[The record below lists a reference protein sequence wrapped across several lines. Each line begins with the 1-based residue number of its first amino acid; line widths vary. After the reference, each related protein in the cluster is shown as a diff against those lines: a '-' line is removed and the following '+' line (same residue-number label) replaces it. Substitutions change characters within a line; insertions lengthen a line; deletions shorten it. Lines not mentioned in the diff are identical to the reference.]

1 MKIRAAGL
9 SDLPAIMEIINEARR
24 NLKEQGI
31 NQWQRS
37 YPNAGVIE
45 RDIVAGNCYVAEEEG
60 QVAASFAV
68 SFDGD
73 ADYDKIS
80 NGSWRREGR
89 FAVVHR
95 VAVGAA
101 WRGRGLASAALRHAE
116 KLSLARNIDYL
127 KIDTHRDN
135 LPMRRVLG
143 KNNFTLCGLID
154 IADGSSRI
162 VFDKICRG

>member
-73 ADYDKIS
+73 ADYDKIY

-127 KIDTHRDN
+127 
-135 LPMRRVLG
+135 PMRRVLG

>member
-45 RDIVAGNCYVAEEEG
+45 RDIVDGNCYVAEEEG

-73 ADYDKIS
+73 ADYDKIY

-101 WRGRGLASAALRHAE
+101 WRDADWPR
-116 KLSLARNIDYL
+116 
-127 KIDTHRDN
+127 
-135 LPMRRVLG
+135 P
-143 KNNFTLCGLID
+143 LCGMLK
-154 IADGSSRI
+154 S
-162 VFDKICRG
+162 CRLPAT

>member
-73 ADYDKIS
+73 ADYDKIY
-80 NGSWRREGR
+80 NGILPSFTGWR
-89 FAVVHR
+89 
-95 VAVGAA
+95 
-101 WRGRGLASAALRHAE
+101 SAPPGGDADWPRPLCVMPKSCR
-116 KLSLARNIDYL
+116 
-127 KIDTHRDN
+127 
-135 LPMRRVLG
+135 LPA
-143 KNNFTLCGLID
+143 T
-154 IADGSSRI
+154 
-162 VFDKICRG
+162 

>member
-45 RDIVAGNCYVAEEEG
+45 RDIVDGNCYVAEEEG

-68 SFDGD
+68 SSQYFIPSSPVHAFAMPEFTITACGFRFDSTI
-73 ADYDKIS
+73 ARS
-80 NGSWRREGR
+80 H
-89 FAVVHR
+89 FT
-95 VAVGAA
+95 GAA
-101 WRGRGLASAALRHAE
+101 FTRFVVKVPAALHGF
-116 KLSLARNIDYL
+116 SL
-127 KIDTHRDN
+127 
-135 LPMRRVLG
+135 
-143 KNNFTLCGLID
+143 
-154 IADGSSRI
+154 
-162 VFDKICRG
+162 

>member
-73 ADYDKIS
+73 ADYDKIY

-89 FAVVHR
+89 FAVV
-95 VAVGAA
+95 
-101 WRGRGLASAALRHAE
+101 
-116 KLSLARNIDYL
+116 
-127 KIDTHRDN
+127 HRDN

>member
-73 ADYDKIS
+73 ADYDKIYTAAGGGKGVLPS
-80 NGSWRREGR
+80 FTGWR
-89 FAVVHR
+89 
-95 VAVGAA
+95 
-101 WRGRGLASAALRHAE
+101 SAPPGGDADWPRPLCVMPKSCR
-116 KLSLARNIDYL
+116 
-127 KIDTHRDN
+127 
-135 LPMRRVLG
+135 LPA
-143 KNNFTLCGLID
+143 T
-154 IADGSSRI
+154 
-162 VFDKICRG
+162 

>member
-73 ADYDKIS
+73 ADYDKIY
-80 NGSWRREGR
+80 NGSWR
-89 FAVVHR
+89 
-95 VAVGAA
+95 
-101 WRGRGLASAALRHAE
+101 RGLASAALRHAE

>member
-73 ADYDKIS
+73 ADYDKIY

-101 WRGRGLASAALRHAE
+101 WRGRRFASCRKAVACPQHRLSENRHSPRQFADAPG
-116 KLSLARNIDYL
+116 ARQ
-127 KIDTHRDN
+127 K
-135 LPMRRVLG
+135 
-143 KNNFTLCGLID
+143 
-154 IADGSSRI
+154 
-162 VFDKICRG
+162 

>member
-73 ADYDKIS
+73 ADYDKIY

-95 VAVGAA
+95 
-101 WRGRGLASAALRHAE
+101 SAPPGGDGDWPRPLCVMPKSCR
-116 KLSLARNIDYL
+116 
-127 KIDTHRDN
+127 
-135 LPMRRVLG
+135 LPA
-143 KNNFTLCGLID
+143 T
-154 IADGSSRI
+154 
-162 VFDKICRG
+162 